1 MENYRFTLPLLPT
14 PGKLTTVY
22 AVDGGAAR
30 NAVLTTMAT
39 LLADRARAGVPV
51 LMIDWDTEAPGLHD
65 ECGGA
70 ARASRPGLLEYFA
83 ACRDQLD
90 LLRQQGEGGGGGR
103 VPERKAERGGRTD
116 PAGESAAELELRR
129 ARQVFEAVDWEPF
142 IERVDDHRPLYLM
155 RAGCCDDSF
164 GERAAAADWEGLFA
178 ASPSLF
184 RCFAEHLVRRFAHV
198 LVASRGGRSAAVSVC
213 TSLLPDQLVMLFSP
227 NRRSLDGACGV
238 VRRAID
244 YRSSHEEAQRPLLVY
259 PLPIELDGA
268 DLGRRLRWRH
278 GDPGSESGG
287 YQCVLEQ
294 LMRDSYGL
302 SALSLD
308 SYLDHVQLQ
317 QFNAMAEAL
326 PPRLPL
332 TADRFSLA
340 RGVSELLEWAA
351 DGAFPW
357 QEREELALAR
367 GIAGARATDPD
378 AQSPAAQAR
387 LAEHLL
393 ALGRV
398 QQRAGRCRQ
407 ALASV
412 SEAAAVQTAL
422 WGADHPATRAARAGL
437 AAQLRQCGTF
447 DAALAQYRSL
457 YEDTVAELGHAH
469 PDTLAVR
476 AGLAAALADCG
487 RFDSALGHAEQVVMG
502 WRELYGL
509 NHRQTLAAQSAHAG
523 LLARA
528 GDLGRARM
536 LHEQV
541 LEGRERVLGR
551 AHADTLDSMAQ
562 LAAVLAEMG
571 HLDSA
576 RCLQEQLADS
586 RRRLLGADHTD
597 TIAAG
602 LALAETLAAQCDLGR
617 VGQLCGPLAAA
628 CERRFGSH
636 PPLRSEA
643 LQMASALAQQAGLMA
658 AASAQ
663 PAAAVHAQ
671 AQPQPPCQAA
681 HAPAAPH
688 ESGFT
693 PPATYGA
700 AGGHDQGGECTVDAC
715 EIERGVI
722 RLEQMEDRAADEARE
737 LADRLREPVM
747 LADLAPMVRA
757 RGVRAIV
764 DVYFS
769 QGDTDAMIAFMQ
781 EQRPMPIR

>member
-39 LLADRARAGVPV
+39 LLADRACAGVPV

-65 ECGGA
+65 ECSGA
-70 ARASRPGLLEYFA
+70 ERANRPGLLEYFA
-83 ACRDQLD
+83 ACRDQLER
-90 LLRQQGEGGGGGR
+90 LRQHAEGEGGGGS
-103 VPERKAERGGRTD
+103 PERKGERGGRAS
-116 PAGESAAELELRR
+116 PAGDGAADLELQR

-142 IERVDDHRPLYLM
+142 IERVDDSRPLYLM

-164 GERAAAADWEGLFA
+164 GERAAAADWEALFA

-184 RCFAEHLVRRFAHV
+184 RCFAEHLARRFAHV

-213 TSLLPDQLVMLFSP
+213 TSLLADQLVILFSP

-278 GDPGSESGG
+278 GDPGGEAGG

-302 SALSLD
+302 STLSLD

-317 QFNAMAEAL
+317 QLNAMAEPL

-340 RGVSELLEWAA
+340 RGVAELLDWAA

-367 GIAGARATDPD
+367 GIAGARVADPD
-378 AQSPAAQAR
+378 AQSPATQAR
-387 LAEHLL
+387 LADHLL
-393 ALGRV
+393 ALGKV
-398 QQRAGRCRQ
+398 QERAGRCRQ
-407 ALASV
+407 ALDSV

-422 WGADHPATRAARAGL
+422 WGADHPATRAGRTGL
-437 AAQLRQCGTF
+437 AAQLRLCGKF

-457 YEDTVAELGHAH
+457 FEECAGELGHAH

-487 RFDSALGHAEQVVMG
+487 RFDPALGHAEQVVMG
-502 WRELYGL
+502 WRELCGL
-509 NHRQTLAAQSAHAG
+509 NHRHTLAAQAAHAG

-576 RCLQEQLADS
+576 RSLLEQVADS
-586 RRRLLGADHTD
+586 RRRLLGADHAD

-643 LQMASALAQQAGLMA
+643 LHMASALARQAGLMSA
-658 AASAQ
+658 ATAPPCEAK
-663 PAAAVHAQ
+663 AQ
-671 AQPQPPCQAA
+671 AQPPCQ
-681 HAPAAPH
+681 PLRSSAAPH

-693 PPATYGA
+693 PPAQYGT
-700 AGGHDQGGECTVDAC
+700 GGGYDHGGDCNVDAC

-737 LADRLREPVM
+737 LADRLREPVL
-747 LADLAPMVRA
+747 LADLAPLVRA

-764 DVYFS
+764 DVYFY